1 MRSAVVLVGE
11 TSSSE
16 SIPHVDGRP
25 VVERIVDRIAPAVED
40 IVVSA
45 NAEQAGAV
53 ESALAG
59 TDYRLAVDRVPDGGP
74 VAGIRSGCRVARG
87 RRTFVTGGQFP
98 AVGAELVTALFDA
111 HRDDGAVAHVE
122 GRPRPLV
129 AVYDTDA
136 AIEAA
141 ETTLGM
147 GSRATT
153 DLLDRLDVATVARSL
168 PPRADGNRTGQR
180 STESGST

>member
-11 TSSSE
+11 TQSSE
-16 SIPHVDGRP
+16 PIPHVDGRP
-25 VVERIVDRIAPAVED
+25 VVERVVERIAAAVDD

-45 NAEQAGAV
+45 DPEQADAV

-87 RRTFVTGGQFP
+87 RRTFVTGGEP
-98 AVGAELVTALFDA
+98 AVGAELVTTLFDA
-111 HRDDGAVAHVE
+111 RRADGAVASIE

-129 AVYDTDA
+129 AVYETDA

-153 DLLDRLDVATVARSL
+153 DLLDRLDVATVAASL
-168 PPRADGNRTGQR
+168 PPRAHGSGTGQR